1 MNLNFRSALNG
12 FNRQDVANYL
22 EYLNNRHNTE
32 ITQLNTDLEAL
43 RQQQQKPQI
52 DPQKLALEA
61 RCMDLQE
68 KLAQVERERDSAR
81 QERDEAL
88 AREQAA
94 KRQLE
99 DAQRARAEAVIQA
112 SGAKLDTNQE
122 LEAYRRAER
131 AERVAR
137 ERAELVYSETGA
149 VLTQASTRVESALR
163 QMNGISQQ
171 VTSHLDTLQ
180 TAISASRMALQDAA
194 DTIQRLKPNR

>member
-32 ITQLNTDLEAL
+32 LTQLNTDLEAL
-43 RQQQQKPQI
+43 RQQQQKPQL
-52 DPQKLALEA
+52 DPQRLALEA

-68 KLAQVERERDSAR
+68 KLAQVEK
-81 QERDEAL
+81 ERDEAV
-88 AREQAA
+88 
-94 KRQLE
+94 RQRDEAMQKQQEALQKLE
-99 DAQRARAEAVIQA
+99 DAQKARDEAVIQA

-137 ERAELVYSETGA
+137 ERAELVYCQTGT
-149 VLTQASTRVESALR
+149 VLTQASARVESALR

-171 VTSHLDTLQ
+171 VTSQLDTLQ

-194 DTIQRLKPNR
+194 DTIERLKPNR

>member
-68 KLAQVERERDSAR
+68 KLAQAEQERDNAR

-171 VTSHLDTLQ
+171 VTSQLDTLQ

>member
-68 KLAQVERERDSAR
+68 KLAQAERERDSAR

-99 DAQRARAEAVIQA
+99 DAQRARDEAVIQA

-194 DTIQRLKPNR
+194 DTIQRLKPSR